1 MMERG
6 YNFRIMKRMVPD
18 GFSRAI
24 EGVFG
29 QEGREWLERLP
40 GLVELCVQRW
50 SLTVEGAFAELS
62 YNYVLRVRRAD
73 GSRAVLKLGV
83 PEIELSSEIAA
94 LQFYAGR
101 GSAYLYES
109 DADLGALLIEAL
121 EPGDM
126 LATQEDDER
135 ATMIAAGVM
144 EKLWRPATADWQ
156 GCLSV
161 AGWAS
166 GIQRLRKRFGGGSG
180 PLPEK
185 WLGRAEG
192 LFGELLASAGPAY
205 LLHGDLHH
213 FNILR
218 AQREPWLAIDPKG
231 VLGEPAYELGAFLY
245 NPQPDFPW
253 RSDLGKVLARRV
265 ALLCE
270 RLGLD
275 RQRVLGYGVAQ
286 AVLSACWDIEGNV
299 PRWEGMIRVAEEL
312 ANL

>member
-1 MMERG
+1 MMGAG
-6 YNFRIMKRMVPD
+6 YNIGAMKVMIPEAFIRT
-18 GFSRAI
+18 I
-24 EGVFG
+24 EGGWG
-29 QEGREWLERLP
+29 QAGRDWLERLP
-40 GLVELCVQRW
+40 GLVELCAQRW
-50 SLTVEGAFAELS
+50 SLSVEGTFAELS

-83 PEIELSSEIAA
+83 PEVELSSEMAA

-101 GSAYLYES
+101 GCACLYES
-109 DADLGALLIEAL
+109 NAELGALLIERL
-121 EPGDM
+121 EPGEM
-126 LATQEDDER
+126 LASLEDDDR
-135 ATMIAAGVM
+135 ATLIAAGVM
-144 EKLWRPATADWQ
+144 ERLWRPATADWQ
-156 GCLSV
+156 GSLSV
-161 AGWAS
+161 AGWAR
-166 GIQRLRKRFGGGSG
+166 GLQRLRDQFGGGSG
-180 PLPEK
+180 PLPEA
-185 WLGRAEG
+185 LVGRAEG
-192 LFGELLASAGPAY
+192 LFGELLASAGEPY

-218 AQREPWLAIDPKG
+218 AQREAWLAIDPKG